1 MISLLNNK
9 PFKCRKYTSELYLML
24 KLNLSYEHLRR
35 MWVAR
40 VRIELFVIVE
50 SPIPCRYVRSKLF
63 KNQEARWN
71 HRMAIYLK

>member
-40 VRIELFVIVE
+40 ARIELLSSW
-50 SPIPCRYVRSKLF
+50 SPQYHVGMLGA
-63 KNQEARWN
+63 N
-71 HRMAIYLK
+71 YLKIMRLDGITE